1 MDRRTFL
8 TGLHRPSQQ
17 SVGSSNPASAPS
29 LAPYSGPW
37 NRTTAAHLLRRT
49 ILAPTV
55 PELQSAT
62 ESTMNGVVDQLLA
75 PAENLPGPP
84 RFVNEWLKA
93 NIVPWNFAG
102 INPGVFYNEMRRWW
116 CGLMLHSGIS
126 LTERM
131 TLFWHNHFAT
141 NEAAVQDGRFV
152 YQHNQLLR
160 RHALGNFKELVRLV
174 TIDKAMLDFL
184 DGRFNKKDY
193 RLQENYARELQELF
207 TIGIADNNG
216 NPNYTQQDVV
226 EAARTLTGWDWLGD
240 HNAGVVCNILSGHD
254 ITNKTVYGKTITGN
268 TNGGP
273 ELAALLDII
282 FEKEETA
289 RYVIRKLYR
298 FFVYTDSPLTP
309 VAPISGEIEEGIIA
323 PLAAAF
329 RQSGW
334 EISTVLRTLLT
345 SQHFY
350 DPEIIAA
357 QIKSPVDHL
366 VGTARALRTAVIGG
380 DQFDYLMQAI
390 QLRATRLGMEL
401 LAPPGVQGWQFYRPW
416 ISTSTLP
423 QRRADTDALI
433 DGTNVTIVDMLNP
446 IFTGPIYRNG
456 PTKLNVLAYA
466 KQFASFADD
475 PEQLTAD
482 IAEHLLAYPA
492 SPKTLGKL
500 RDALLQGQP
509 AYEWASASEQ
519 VKETRIRSLLKTA
532 MRTPNY
538 QLI

>member
-1 MDRRTFL
+1 MDRRSFL
-8 TGLHRPSQQ
+8 TGGNHNSQAA
-17 SVGSSNPASAPS
+17 GSKRLAVAPS
-29 LAPYSGPW
+29 LAPYSGTW
-37 NRTTAAHLLRRT
+37 DRTTAAHLLRRT

-55 PELQSAT
+55 QELQSAAD
-62 ESTMNGVVDQLLA
+62 SSMSAVVDQLLT
-75 PAENLPGPP
+75 PAKNLPGPP
-84 RFVNEWLKA
+84 RFVNEWLNA
-93 NIVPWNFAG
+93 SILPWNFTG
-102 INPGVFYNEMRRWW
+102 INPGVFYNELRRWW
-116 CGLMLHSGIS
+116 CGLMLNGGIS

-141 NEAAVQDGRFV
+141 NEGAVQDGRFI

-160 RHALGNFKELVRLV
+160 QYSLGNFKELVRRV

-184 DGRFNKKDY
+184 DGRYNKSDY

-226 EAARTLTGWDWLGD
+226 EAARALTGWDWLGD
-240 HNAGVVCNILSGHD
+240 HNAGVVCNALTGHD
-254 ITNKTVYGKTITGN
+254 IKNKTVYGKTITG
-268 TNGGP
+268 GIEGAP
-273 ELAALLDII
+273 ELAELLNII

-298 FFVYTDSPLTP
+298 FFVYTEAPLTP
-309 VAPISGEIEEGIIA
+309 VTPISSEVEESIIA
-323 PLAAAF
+323 PLATQF

-334 EISTVLRTLLT
+334 EISTVLRTLLS

-350 DPEIIAA
+350 DSEIIAA

-366 VGTARALRTAVIGG
+366 VGTARAMRTAIITGEP
-380 DQFDYLMQAI
+380 FDYLMQAI
-390 QLRATRLGMEL
+390 QQRVTRLGMEL
-401 LAPPGVQGWQFYRPW
+401 FAAPGVQGWQFYRPW

-423 QRRADTDALI
+423 QRRADTDALL
-433 DGTNVTIVDMLNP
+433 DGTAANIVDMLNP

-456 PTKLNVLAYA
+456 QAKLNALAYA

-475 PEQLTAD
+475 PEQLAAD
-482 IAEHLLAYPA
+482 IAQHLLAYPA
-492 SPKTLGKL
+492 SQKTLGKF

-509 AYEWASASEQ
+509 AYEWAGASEQ
-519 VKETRIRSLLKTA
+519 VKETRLRALLKTV

-538 QLI
+538 QLM

>member
-1 MDRRTFL
+1 M
-8 TGLHRPSQQ
+8 
-17 SVGSSNPASAPS
+17 SA
-29 LAPYSGPW
+29 
-37 NRTTAAHLLRRT
+37 
-49 ILAPTV
+49 
-55 PELQSAT
+55 
-62 ESTMNGVVDQLLA
+62 VVDQLLTPA
-75 PAENLPGPP
+75 PPAGPP

-93 NIVPWNFAG
+93 SIIPWNFMG
-102 INPGVFYNEMRRWW
+102 VNPGVFYNELRRWW
-116 CGLMLHSGIS
+116 CGLMLNGGIS

-141 NEAAVQDGRFV
+141 NEGAVQDGRFV
-152 YQHNQLLR
+152 YNHNQLLR
-160 RHALGNFKELVRLV
+160 QHSLGNFKQLVRLV
-174 TIDKAMLDFL
+174 TVDKAMLDFL
-184 DGRFNKKDY
+184 DGRYNKSDY

-226 EAARTLTGWDWLGD
+226 EAARALTGWDWLGD
-240 HNAGVVCNILSGHD
+240 HNAGVLCNILTGHD
-254 ITNKTVYGKTITGN
+254 IKDKSIYGKTIKGN
-268 TNGGP
+268 TEGAP

-309 VAPISGEIEEGIIA
+309 VAPISSEVEENIIA
-323 PLAAAF
+323 PLAAGF

-334 EISTVLRTLLT
+334 EISTVLRTLL
-345 SQHFY
+345 SSEHFY
-350 DPEIIAA
+350 DSEIIAA

-366 VGTARALRTAVIGG
+366 VGTPRALRTAAITGEP
-380 DQFDYLMQAI
+380 FDFLMQTI
-390 QLRATRLGMEL
+390 QMRATRLGMEL
-401 LAPPGVQGWQFYRPW
+401 FAPPGVQGWQFYRPW

-433 DGTNVTIVDMLNP
+433 DGTNVSIVDMLNP

-456 PTKLNVLAYA
+456 QTKLNALAYA
-466 KQFASFADD
+466 KQFPSFADD
-475 PEQLTAD
+475 PEQLAAD
-482 IAEHLLAYPA
+482 VAEHLLAYPA
-492 SPKTLGKL
+492 SQKTLGKF

-509 AYEWASASEQ
+509 AYEWAGASEQ
-519 VKETRIRSLLKTA
+519 VKETRIRALLKSI

-538 QLI
+538 QLM

>member
-1 MDRRTFL
+1 MDRRSFL
-8 TGLHRPSQQ
+8 TRLYNTSQPG
-17 SVGSSNPASAPS
+17 GSNSLGATPN

-37 NRTTAAHLLRRT
+37 NRNTAAHLLRRT

-55 PELQSAT
+55 QELQSAT
-62 ESTMNGVVDQLLA
+62 DSTIDAVVDQLLT
-75 PAENLPGPP
+75 PAKNLPAPP

-93 NIVPWNFAG
+93 SIVPWNFAG

-116 CGLMLHSGIS
+116 CGLMLNSGIS

-160 RHALGNFKELVRLV
+160 QHSLGNFKELVRLV

-184 DGRFNKKDY
+184 DGRYNKSDY

-207 TIGIADNNG
+207 TIGITDNNG

-226 EAARTLTGWDWLGD
+226 EAARALTGWDWLGD
-240 HNAGVVCNILSGHD
+240 HNAGVVCNALTGHD
-254 ITNKTVYGKTITGN
+254 IKDKIVYGKTITGN
-268 TNGGP
+268 IEGTP
-273 ELAALLDII
+273 ELAALLNII

-289 RYVIRKLYR
+289 RYVVRKLYR
-298 FFVYTDSPLTP
+298 FFVYTEAPLTP
-309 VAPISGEIEEGIIA
+309 VTPISSEVEEHIIA
-323 PLAAAF
+323 PLAAQL

-334 EISTVLRTLLT
+334 EISIVLRVLLS

-350 DPEIIAA
+350 DSEVIAA
-357 QIKSPVDHL
+357 HIKSPVDHL
-366 VGTARALRTAVIGG
+366 VGTARALRTEVISG
-380 DQFDYLMQAI
+380 DQFDYLMQSI

-433 DGTNVTIVDMLNP
+433 DGTNVSIVDMLNP

-456 PTKLNVLAYA
+456 QTRLNVLAYA
-466 KQFASFADD
+466 KQFPSFADD
-475 PEQLTAD
+475 PEQLSAD
-482 IAEHLLAYPA
+482 IAQHLLAYPA
-492 SPKTLGKL
+492 SQKTLKKF

-509 AYEWASASEQ
+509 AYEWAGTSDQ
-519 VKETRIRSLLKTA
+519 VKETRLRSLLKTV

-538 QLI
+538 QLM